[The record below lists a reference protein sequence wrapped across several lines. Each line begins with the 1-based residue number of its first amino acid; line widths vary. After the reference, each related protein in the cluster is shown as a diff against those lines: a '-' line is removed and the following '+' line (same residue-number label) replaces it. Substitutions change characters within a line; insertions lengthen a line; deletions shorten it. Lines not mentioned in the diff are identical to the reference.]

1 MSVPIAVN
9 AGFGW
14 TPILLVVANLL
25 LGGGLIASWIRSRPQ
40 MKGIEQKREANL
52 LEERATEMNSM
63 RERLSEIEDLLRIT
77 SEELRVVR
85 HDLAN
90 ANHSLDMFIA
100 LIEANPERAAE
111 HAARVKTM
119 RESVRAQLAEEKAV
133 VTKARIATIGGKK

>member
-1 MSVPIAVN
+1 MNAPVAVD

-14 TPILLVVANLL
+14 TPILLLVLNALGISGFLVA
-25 LGGGLIASWIRSRPQ
+25 WIKIRPQ
-40 MKGIEQKREANL
+40 MQDIKQKREANL
-52 LEERATEMNSM
+52 LEERATEMSSM
-63 RERLSEIEDLLRIT
+63 RERMAEIEDLLRIT
-77 SEELRVVR
+77 SEELRIVR

-119 RESVRAQLAEEKAV
+119 REAARAVLAEEKAV
-133 VTKARIATIGGKK
+133 VTKARIATIGGRG

>member
-1 MSVPIAVN
+1 MNVAPIAVN

-14 TPILLVVANLL
+14 TPILVAILNILV
-25 LGGGLIASWIRSRPQ
+25 GGLLVAIVRTRPQ
-40 MKGIEQKREANL
+40 MKEIAQKREANL
-52 LEERATEMNSM
+52 LEERAKEMDSM

-111 HAARVKTM
+111 HAAKVKGM
-119 RESVRAQLAEEKAV
+119 REAARAALAEEKAV

>member
-1 MSVPIAVN
+1 MSVPVAVD

-14 TPILLVVANLL
+14 TPLLLLLLNALGISGLLVAWVK
-25 LGGGLIASWIRSRPQ
+25 IRPQ
-40 MKGIEQKREANL
+40 MQEIKQKREANL
-52 LEERATEMNSM
+52 LQERADEMNSM

-111 HAARVKTM
+111 HAAKVKTM
-119 RESVRAQLAEEKAV
+119 RETARAILAEEKAV
-133 VTKARIATIGGKK
+133 VTKARVATIGAKK